1 MRVACVSYR
10 SWALNIYDYLAANTD
25 HTFLIVR
32 SKEQYNEEAIRDFK
46 PDYVLFYGWSWI
58 INEALLNDLT
68 CVMLH
73 PSPLPKYRGGSPI
86 QNQIIEGEKTSMVT
100 LFKMNEV
107 LDAGD
112 IYYQKIFS
120 LEGSLDS
127 VFSRITQIGI
137 QLTMELL
144 DERKEPW
151 PQDHSLATF
160 CKRRK
165 PLESEITLEE
175 LNTMPA
181 EYLYNKIRMLAD
193 PYPNAYLKTIDGKK
207 IYLKQVEVS
216 EDK

>member
-1 MRVACVSYR
+1 MSYR

-86 QNQIIEGEKTSMVT
+86 QNQIIAGEKTSMVT

-144 DERKEPW
+144 VERKEPW

-165 PLESEITLEE
+165 PLESEITVEE

>member
-10 SWALNIYDYLAANTD
+10 NWALSIYDYLAAHTD

-32 SKEQYNEEAIRDFK
+32 SKEQFNEEALRDFK

-58 INEALLNDLT
+58 INDALLDDLT

-86 QNQIIEGEKTSMVT
+86 QNQIIAGEKTSMVT
-100 LFKMNEV
+100 LFKMNAD

-112 IYYQKIFS
+112 IYYQKLFS

-127 VFSRITQIGI
+127 IFSRITQIGI
-137 QLTMELL
+137 QLTKELL
-144 DERKEPW
+144 NERIAPV
-151 PQDHSLATF
+151 PQDHSEATF

-165 PLESEITLEE
+165 PKESEITVEE

-181 EYLYNKIRMLAD
+181 EYLFNKIRMLAD
-193 PYPNAYLKTIDGKK
+193 PYPNAYFKTIDGKK
-207 IYLKQVEVS
+207 IYLKWVEVS
-216 EDK
+216 ED